1 VGFGIEKVM
10 PKTALI
16 TGASSGLGVSIAR
29 RFLQQ
34 GFSLHLVARR
44 KKELEKVCGEF
55 RQHKNSTV
63 KSWVCDLADKNERAR
78 FLNEFTQTC
87 PHLDVL
93 INNAACQG
101 PIGPF
106 GTNDLEDWQNT
117 LNLNLLAPVHI
128 CHQLLPLLKKA
139 GAGVIINIS
148 GGGATGPRPNFSA
161 YASSKA
167 ALVRFSENLAE
178 ETRHLGIRVNCIAP
192 GAMPTEMLKKVL
204 EADKRNAGEKEIE
217 QAKKVFSGPADV
229 MEKAANLALFLAS
242 DESVGITG
250 KLISAVWDQWEDWPK
265 HLSELDQTD
274 AYTLR
279 RITGKDRSMTWGDR

>member
-1 VGFGIEKVM
+1 MTKMV
-10 PKTALI
+10 LI
-16 TGASSGLGVSIAR
+16 TGASSGLGSYLAEA
-29 RFLQQ
+29 FSQK
-34 GFSLHLVARR
+34 GFSLQLVARR
-44 KKELEKVCGEF
+44 KNELEKVCDNL
-55 RQHKNSTV
+55 RQHKHKNSTV

-101 PIGPF
+101 PIGPLE
-106 GTNDLEDWQNT
+106 TNDLEDWQST

-128 CHQLLPLLKKA
+128 SHQLLPLLKKA

-148 GGGATGPRPNFSA
+148 GGGATGPRPHFSA
-161 YASSKA
+161 YASSKT

-178 ETRHLGIRVNCIAP
+178 ETRHFGIRVNCIAP

-204 EADKRNAGEKEIE
+204 ESDKRNAGEKEIE
-217 QAKKVFSGPADV
+217 QAKKVFAGAEDV
-229 MEKAANLALFLAS
+229 LEKAANLALFLAS
-242 DESVGITG
+242 DDSVGITG
-250 KLISAVWDQWEDWPK
+250 KLISAVWDRWEDWPK
-265 HLSELDQTD
+265 HLAELDKSD

-279 RITGKDRSMTWGDR
+279 RITGKDRGLTWGDR

>member
-1 VGFGIEKVM
+1 MSKM
-10 PKTALI
+10 ALI
-16 TGASSGLGVSIAR
+16 TGASSGLGSYLAEA
-29 RFLQQ
+29 FSQK
-34 GFSLHLVARR
+34 GFSLQLVARR
-44 KKELEKVCGEF
+44 KNELEKVCDKL

-63 KSWVCDLADKNERAR
+63 KSWVCDLADKSERSR

-93 INNAACQG
+93 INSAACQG

-106 GTNDLEDWQNT
+106 ETNDLEDWQNT

-139 GAGVIINIS
+139 DAGVIINIS
-148 GGGATGPRPNFSA
+148 GGGATGPRPHFSA
-161 YASSKA
+161 YASSKT

-178 ETRHLGIRVNCIAP
+178 ETRHFAIRVNCIAP
-192 GAMPTEMLKKVL
+192 GAMPTEMLRKVL

-250 KLISAVWDQWEDWPK
+250 KLISAVWDRWEDWPK
-265 HLSELDQTD
+265 YLAELDKSD

-279 RITGKDRSMTWGDR
+279 RITGKDRGLTWGDR

>member
-1 VGFGIEKVM
+1 MKGIRYC
-10 PKTALI
+10 LI

-29 RFLQQ
+29 RFSQQ

-101 PIGPF
+101 PVGPLE
-106 GTNDLEDWQNT
+106 TNDLEDWQNT

-139 GAGVIINIS
+139 
-148 GGGATGPRPNFSA
+148 
-161 YASSKA
+161 
-167 ALVRFSENLAE
+167 LVRFSENLAE
-178 ETRHLGIRVNCIAP
+178 ETRHFGIRVNCIAP

-217 QAKKVFSGPADV
+217 QAKKVFLGPADV

-250 KLISAVWDQWEDWPK
+250 KLISALWDRWEDWPT
-265 HLSELDQTD
+265 HLSELDKTD

-279 RITGKDRSMTWGDR
+279 RITGKDRGLTWGDR